1 MKAFVPNAFGRGFD
15 LEDVD
20 IAAPMER
27 EDLVNVQNSGLCRT
41 ARFSLI
47 AILTD
52 DFRWRQY
59 PGAGI

>member
-1 MKAFVPNAFGRGFD
+1 MKAFVPNALGRGFD

-27 EDLVNVQNSGLCRT
+27 QDLVNVQNSGLCRT

-52 DFRWRQY
+52 GFRWRQY